1 MVEVGHDSRTRM
13 GVDTETYHATI
24 GGFLLEIKGLNAVI
38 KKG

>member
-1 MVEVGHDSRTRM
+1 MVEVGHASRARM

-24 GGFLLEIKGLNAVI
+24 GGFVFEIKGQNAVI